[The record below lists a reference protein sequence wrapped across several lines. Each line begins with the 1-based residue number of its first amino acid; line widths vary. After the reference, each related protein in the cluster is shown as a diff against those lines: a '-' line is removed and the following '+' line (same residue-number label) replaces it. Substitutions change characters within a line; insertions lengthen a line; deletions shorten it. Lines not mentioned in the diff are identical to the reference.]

1 MEPNKFDDIVREKLE
16 KRTIQPR
23 EMAWDRLDAMLSV
36 AEENAVKPKKS
47 KRAWMY
53 IAASF
58 LGFLLLGTIF
68 LKQGSSDKAT
78 EINSTDVQ
86 VATAPGVEPV
96 KQNDAKADTESAIIN
111 QTIEVEEEAVALA
124 HAPENEGGIVTQ
136 PNTLQKKHK
145 SAVVAASRSEY
156 IEEAV
161 AQVAKNDIII
171 EKPIADEAEVLLAAA
186 TDTDEAKK
194 PSVKV
199 NAKSLLSSV
208 EGELDSSFRNKAMQ
222 TIVKNYNTVKTSVA
236 NRNHK

>member
-36 AEENAVKPKKS
+36 AEEKTAKPKKS

-68 LKQGSSDKAT
+68 LKQGDNNDAT
-78 EINSTDVQ
+78 EVKSTDVQ
-86 VATAPGVEPV
+86 VATATEEPLM
-96 KQNDAKADTESAIIN
+96 QEAAKTETESAVVNQAIN
-111 QTIEVEEEAVALA
+111 AKEEAVAVTTA
-124 HAPENEGGIVTQ
+124 SETKTGTAAPNV
-136 PNTLQKKHK
+136 LQKKHK
-145 SAVVAASRSEY
+145 PAVAVQY
-156 IEEAV
+156 PVNIEGAV
-161 AQVAKNDIII
+161 AQATKNEIIV
-171 EKPIADEAEVLLAAA
+171 EKPVANEAEILLAAA
-186 TDTDEAKK
+186 ADTDEAKK
-194 PSVKV
+194 PAVKV

-222 TIVKNYNTVKTSVA
+222 AIVKNYNTVKTSVA